1 MKKPLLLLAPA
12 ALLFLASCSSEPSDW
27 RPEQKVSLDTVPPGT
42 RVSERFDK
50 DGDANGDAAL
60 EAGHGGK
67 HDPIGEPAS
76 KVLQG
81 NLTRRAAPTAGAVM
95 SADTK
100 PENAKNSTG
109 NRTSSQ
115 TESNVKHGE

>member
-27 RPEQKVSLDTVPPGT
+27 RPEQKVSLDVVPPGT
-42 RVSERFDK
+42 RVSETFEKSD
-50 DGDANGDAAL
+50 
-60 EAGHGGK
+60 EAPRDEK
-67 HDPIGEPAS
+67 HDAIGTPAS

-95 SADTK
+95 SADVK
-100 PENAKNSTG
+100 PENAAKAPEQA
-109 NRTSSQ
+109 TSSQ
-115 TESNVKHGE
+115 QADAKAAKE

>member
-1 MKKPLLLLAPA
+1 V
-12 ALLFLASCSSEPSDW
+12 SD
-27 RPEQKVSLDTVPPGT
+27 KYDKSDDA
-42 RVSERFDK
+42 ER
-50 DGDANGDAAL
+50 
-60 EAGHGGK
+60 GGK
-67 HDPIGEPAS
+67 HDAIGEPAS

-100 PENAKNSTG
+100 PENAKDNKDNS
-109 NRTSSQ
+109 TSSQ

>member
-1 MKKPLLLLAPA
+1 MKKPFLLLAPM

-42 RVSERFDK
+42 RASENYDK
-50 DGDANGDAAL
+50 SDDAVPGD
-60 EAGHGGK
+60 K
-67 HDPIGEPAS
+67 HDAIGEPAS

-81 NLTRRAAPTAGAVM
+81 NLTRRAAPKPGAVM

-100 PENAKNSTG
+100 PQNAEKSVESG
-109 NRTSSQ
+109 TSSQ
-115 TESNVKHGE
+115 TESNMKHGE

>member
-27 RPEQKVSLDTVPPGT
+27 RSEQKVSLDTVPPGT
-42 RVSERFDK
+42 RISEDYDNDK
-50 DGDANGDAAL
+50 MPSPAD
-60 EAGHGGK
+60 EK
-67 HDPIGEPAS
+67 HDAIGEPAS

-81 NLTRRAAPTAGAVM
+81 NLTRRAAPKAGAVM

-100 PENAKNSTG
+100 PENAEKSVNSG
-109 NRTSSQ
+109 TSSQ
-115 TESNVKHGE
+115 TESNAKHEE